1 LTALGKCINC
11 LAEGTA
17 HVPYRDSKLTRLMKD
32 SFGGTA
38 RTSLIVCVS
47 PLRDHVSETTSALQ
61 FGQRAMTIT
70 NSTRIREEVVALP
83 RHLAPPSPLFAL
95 SPSSPPP
102 IDAPSH
108 GPFVV
113 DERCRRFHRL
123 HRSSH
128 YSSGLKSLF
137 A

>member
-1 LTALGKCINC
+1 LFHARRTQAKFINLSLTALGKCINC

-70 NSTRIREEVVALP
+70 NSTRIREEVIGLTLTLQLQLTPTLTPSRTYHRP
-83 RHLAPPSPLFAL
+83 RRGWDEPK
-95 SPSSPPP
+95 
-102 IDAPSH
+102 
-108 GPFVV
+108 V
-113 DERCRRFHRL
+113 DLETL
-123 HRSSH
+123 
-128 YSSGLKSLF
+128 
-137 A
+137 